1 MICTRCAREIPDDAR
16 LCCYCGRVY
25 ERKAPRRTRGNG
37 EGSARPRGTG
47 WQVRVILGW
56 VERPGKRPKP
66 IEKTKAG
73 FRTKAEALAYAKTLK
88 AQAEPPKIAPTLAHY
103 WEIYSHGELERL
115 SDSKRTAY
123 GIAWKRLK
131 PIATMRVDRITVQH
145 MRDTVSVCAT
155 YYPARDCK
163 QLLKNLYK
171 LAAADGWV
179 NGSLPDYI
187 LLPERNERERQPF
200 TIDEQR
206 AIWASYEAGNADAAL
221 PLVMIYTGM
230 MPGEL
235 QQLRP
240 EMIDW
245 KARRIVG
252 AGLKTKVRRESPIWI
267 PDGLVPV
274 LRDLVDAS
282 TSESG
287 YILPRNESAFYARY
301 YAALERAG
309 VRRLEPYSCRHTTA
323 TALAIDNGVAP
334 QTIQRIMRWSTTR
347 MLDRYAHP
355 DDATAQATVS
365 GIIPGAHEKN
375 AAR

>member
-1 MICTRCAREIPDDAR
+1 MICR
-16 LCCYCGRVY
+16 LCHKAAPDGAYCIFCGKRQDVS
-25 ERKAPRRTRGNG
+25 RAGHKRGNG
-37 EGSARPRGTG
+37 QGTAYKRGKKWEGCRPGYQYTDENGNHRVRPRKCGFAT
-47 WQVRVILGW
+47 
-56 VERPGKRPKP
+56 KR
-66 IEKTKAG
+66 
-73 FRTKAEALAYAKTLK
+73 EALEWASVKTVVDIHSPKVIELWEQYRDNDLPKLGASKQTAY
-88 AQAEPPKIAPTLAHY
+88 KIARKHLEPLMGMEIHLVTL
-103 WEIYSHGELERL
+103 EDIQ
-115 SDSKRTAY
+115 K
-123 GIAWKRLK
+123 
-131 PIATMRVDRITVQH
+131 TVNA
-145 MRDTVSVCAT
+145 SCPT